1 MRLERLT
8 LSGFKSFADA
18 TEVRFDA
25 PINGIVG
32 PNGCGKSN
40 VVDALKWVL
49 GERSAKSLR
58 GGSMLDVIFAGAH
71 ARSPSDLAKVELV
84 FSNPIVGRDKNNQP
98 QRELPIDTEEVS
110 IGRSLDRDN
119 NSRYTINGAK
129 AKAKEIRELLYGTGM
144 GKGGYA
150 MIEQGQVVAMLQAKP
165 EERRRILEEAAGIS
179 GFRDRRQESA
189 RSLERSESKLEVF
202 RASLASTE
210 RRLKTI
216 RNQAERARQ
225 FQVLETER
233 IDLQR
238 HLITETFLRL
248 EAELSEAIQ
257 RRREAAANGTVWLAA
272 LEQAEVDL
280 NTKKEG
286 ETEAWQHRR
295 KSEQAQSKAEA
306 EYAAAS
312 EALRAAEERYESATK
327 ANDEDQRELQ
337 ELDRRESELAT
348 ERNINSQ
355 LNDDASTRLEKTR
368 QILDE
373 AVSARTRTRQ
383 AATEAER
390 QAIRSEEAVTETQQE
405 AERRRSEAAESEAR
419 REGTREQEEAANKR
433 LQSLREETVEIAR
446 KLESARESF
455 RSAERAKTLA
465 EENTTVQAATLSSL
479 GEQQAI
485 LASNLSEIRAAEAR
499 IQSRLDAL
507 VELRQSREGLA
518 EGVRKVLERPESH
531 PGLIGVLAELIE
543 TDADTASRLELAL
556 GEHAQTLVFDTQI
569 AAQQA
574 SLRLAGAPG
583 RIKIASL
590 EPQGNQGEP
599 RNRQPIPGVLD
610 GIRLRGPG
618 AWLTTRILRS
628 THPAADLQTAK
639 QLARM
644 QPQARFLLDDG
655 TVLESDGRLV
665 VGRETSAA
673 GTIVR
678 RAEERQLQ
686 EELDALLV
694 RQLQLNENLAGVQ
707 AGEQEARQN
716 LENAN
721 LKEREAREALS
732 QVQAQIDRE
741 EADQRRLRTE
751 TESAEQTCT
760 SMAARSRQFTMLAEE
775 ARDRAQVAEDRLGT
789 LRAAR
794 DEARALLELQRKDDA
809 TAEQAVD
816 DAHEA
821 HREAAT
827 EAEAARRTLAAT
839 TRELDEAI
847 KRREIWVQRRE
858 KRQAEQKYAEES
870 RSTNQ
875 DRLNL
880 AETMLKKR
888 RAESDEANLNA
899 EQAVAARQE
908 AENNREVPRAG
919 SIEAEKELQ
928 QVEGILARIALE
940 QDHLQTSIRSEEAF
954 QLEDIA
960 ASAADFDHTGS
971 DESDR
976 AAREEKLECIRQ
988 DIRALGHINL
998 DAIQEEQEL
1007 DENNERLIEQVSDL
1021 ESTIVRLTEL
1031 IERLDTESR
1040 TMFGDAFD
1048 RIRNHFAGEDG
1059 MFRQLFGGG
1068 SAQLELVPTESGEID
1083 LLESGIEIRATPP
1096 GKRPR
1101 VLSQLSGGEKTMTAV
1116 ALVMA
1121 IFRSNPSP
1129 VCVLDEVDAALDE
1142 ANVARFCKTI
1152 QNFTDRSQFVVI
1164 THRKLTMRSCQRL
1177 YGVTMQERGVSKLVG
1192 VRVDDIQ
1199 ETKQGDVALIETV
1212 PSAPSQA
1219 GSSLTTSA

>member
-40 VVDALKWVL
+40 VVDALKWVF

-84 FSNPIVGRDKNNQP
+84 FSNPIVGRDDNGQP
-98 QRELPIDTEEVS
+98 KRELPIDTEEVS
-110 IGRSLDRDN
+110 IGRALDRDN
-119 NSRYTINGAK
+119 NSRYSINGAK
-129 AKAKEIRELLYGTGM
+129 AKAKDIRELLYGTGM

-150 MIEQGQVVAMLQAKP
+150 MIEQGQVAAMLQAKP

-179 GFRDRRQESA
+179 GFRDRRQESS

-225 FQVLETER
+225 YQVLESER

-238 HLITETFLRL
+238 HLLTETFVRL
-248 EAELSEAIQ
+248 ETELNEAIR
-257 RRREAAANGTVWLAA
+257 RRREAAAEGAVWLAA

-280 NTKKEG
+280 ATRKQG
-286 ETEAWQHRR
+286 ETDAWQKRR
-295 KSEQAQSKAEA
+295 KAEQSQSKSEA
-306 EYAAAS
+306 EHAAAG

-327 ANDEDQRELQ
+327 VNAEDERELK
-337 ELDRRESELAT
+337 ELDTRESELKSD
-348 ERNINSQ
+348 RNNNVRLNEQASSQ
-355 LNDDASTRLEKTR
+355 LDKTR
-368 QILDE
+368 KALDE

-383 AATEAER
+383 MAVDAER
-390 QAIRSEEAVTETQQE
+390 QAIRAEEAVTETQQE

-419 REGTREQEEAANKR
+419 REGTREQEEAANER
-433 LQSLREETVEIAR
+433 LHSLREEAR
-446 KLESARESF
+446 AVAHKLESARGAYAA
-455 RSAERAKTLA
+455 AERTKVLA
-465 EENTTVQAATLSSL
+465 EENTTLQAATLASL
-479 GEQQAI
+479 GEQQSV

-518 EGVRKVLERPESH
+518 EGVRKVLEGPEDH

-543 TDADTASRLELAL
+543 TDADSADRLELAL
-556 GEHAQTLVFDTQI
+556 GEHAQTLVFDS
-569 AAQQA
+569 QQA
-574 SLRLAGAPG
+574 AHQASVRLADAPG
-583 RIKIASL
+583 RIKIVSL
-590 EPQGNQGEP
+590 EPQGNNTTP
-599 RNRQPIPGVLD
+599 RSIGSRSNVLNA
-610 GIRLRGPG
+610 IRISGPG
-618 AWLTTRILRS
+618 AWLTNRILQC
-628 THPAADLQTAK
+628 TYTAVDIQEAK
-639 QLARM
+639 QLSRM
-644 QPQARFLLDDG
+644 YRKARFLLDDG
-655 TVLESDGRLV
+655 TVLENDGRIV
-665 VGRETSAA
+665 VGRESSAA

-686 EELDALLV
+686 EELDDLLV
-694 RQLQLNENLAGVQ
+694 RQLRLNENLAGVQ
-707 AGEQEARQN
+707 AGEQDARQN

-721 LKEREAREALS
+721 LKEREAREGLNN
-732 QVQAQIDRE
+732 VQARIDRE

-751 TESAEQTCT
+751 TESAEQTCA
-760 SMAARSRQFTMLAEE
+760 SMAARSKQFTMLAEE
-775 ARDRAQVAEDRLGT
+775 ARERAQVAEDRLGT
-789 LRAAR
+789 LRSAR
-794 DEARALLELQRKDDA
+794 DEARALLELHRKDDSA
-809 TAEQAVD
+809 AEQAVD

-821 HREAAT
+821 HRDAAT
-827 EAEAARRTLAAT
+827 HAEATNRTLAAT
-839 TRELDEAI
+839 TRELDESI
-847 KRREIWVQRRE
+847 KRRQIWINRRE
-858 KRQAEQKYAEES
+858 KRQAEQKQAEES
-870 RSTNQ
+870 RDANQ

-880 AETMLKKR
+880 AQTIMEKR
-888 RAESDEANLNA
+888 RLESVEANQHA
-899 EQAVAARQE
+899 EAAVADRQE
-908 AENNREVPRAG
+908 AESAREIPRQG

-928 QVEGILARIALE
+928 QVEGILARIGLE
-940 QDHLQTSIRSEEAF
+940 REHLQECIRAEEAF

-960 ASAADFDHTGS
+960 ASAGEFQPAGCDGT
-971 DESDR
+971 DR
-976 AAREEKLECIRQ
+976 QSREERLEIVRKQIRT
-988 DIRALGHINL
+988 LGHINL

-1007 DENNERLIEQVSDL
+1007 DENNEKLIEQVADL

-1031 IERLDTESR
+1031 IEHLDTESR
-1040 TMFGDAFD
+1040 SLFGDAFE
-1048 RIRNHFAGEDG
+1048 RIRDHFAGENG

-1152 QNFTDRSQFVVI
+1152 QSFTDRSQFVVI

-1199 ETKQGDVALIETV
+1199 ETKQGDVALIETL
-1212 PSAPSQA
+1212 P
-1219 GSSLTTSA
+1219 TSNAQPV

>member
-84 FSNPIVGRDKNNQP
+84 FSNPIVSRDENGQP
-98 QRELPIDTEEVS
+98 KRELPIDTEEVS
-110 IGRSLDRDN
+110 IGRALDRDN
-119 NSRYTINGAK
+119 NSRYLINGAK
-129 AKAKEIRELLYGTGM
+129 AKAKDIRELLYGTGM

-150 MIEQGQVVAMLQAKP
+150 MIEQGQVAAMLQAKP

-179 GFRDRRQESA
+179 GFRDRRQESS

-216 RNQAERARQ
+216 RNQAERARRY
-225 FQVLETER
+225 QVLESER
-233 IDLQR
+233 VDLQR
-238 HLITETFLRL
+238 HLLTETFLRL
-248 EAELSEAIQ
+248 ESELNEAIQ
-257 RRREAAANGTVWLAA
+257 RRREAAAEGAVWLAA
-272 LEQAEVDL
+272 LEQSEVDL
-280 NTKKEG
+280 TVKKQG
-286 ETEAWQHRR
+286 ETEAWQQRR
-295 KSEQAQSKAEA
+295 KAEQSQSKAEA
-306 EYAAAS
+306 EHAAAA

-327 ANDEDQRELQ
+327 ANAEDQRELE
-337 ELDRRESELAT
+337 ELDARESGLKV
-348 ERNINSQ
+348 ERENNDRLNHEASSQ
-355 LNDDASTRLEKTR
+355 LDKTR
-368 QILDE
+368 VTLDV
-373 AVSARTRTRQ
+373 AVAARTRTRQ
-383 AATEAER
+383 MAVDAER
-390 QAIRSEEAVTETQQE
+390 QAIRAEEAVTETQQE
-405 AERRRSEAAESEAR
+405 AERRRSEAAASEAR
-419 REGTREQEEAANKR
+419 REGTREQEEAANER
-433 LQSLREETVEIAR
+433 LQNLREETATVAQ
-446 KLESARESF
+446 KLELARGSFSA
-455 RSAERAKTLA
+455 AERVKILA
-465 EENTTVQAATLSSL
+465 EENTSIQAATLSSL
-479 GEQQAI
+479 GEQQSL

-518 EGVRKVLERPESH
+518 EGVRKVLERPEAH

-543 TDADTASRLELAL
+543 TDADSADRLELAL
-556 GEHAQTLVFDTQI
+556 GEHAQTLVFDSRQ

-574 SLRLAGAPG
+574 SDRLADAPG
-583 RIKIASL
+583 RVKIASL
-590 EPQGNQGEP
+590 EPQGSNISP
-599 RNRQPIPGVLD
+599 RSSGSRPSVLD
-610 GIRLRGPG
+610 GIRISGPG
-618 AWLTTRILRS
+618 AWLTTRILQF
-628 THPAADLQTAK
+628 TYPATNLQDAK
-639 QLARM
+639 QQSRRLRE
-644 QPQARFLLDDG
+644 ARFLLDNG
-655 TVLESDGRLV
+655 TVLETDGRIV
-665 VGRETSAA
+665 VGRESSAA

-686 EELDALLV
+686 EELDELLV
-694 RQLQLNENLAGVQ
+694 RQLRLNENLAGVQ

-716 LENAN
+716 LEDAN
-721 LKEREAREALS
+721 LKEREAREALNNL
-732 QVQAQIDRE
+732 QAQIDRE

-751 TESAEQTCT
+751 TESAEQTCA
-760 SMAARSRQFTMLAEE
+760 SMAARSKQFTMLAEE
-775 ARDRAQVAEDRLGT
+775 ARERAQVAEDRLGT
-789 LRAAR
+789 LRSAR
-794 DEARALLELQRKDDA
+794 DEARALLELHRKDD
-809 TAEQAVD
+809 TAAEKAVD

-827 EAEAARRTLAAT
+827 HAEAARRTLAAT
-839 TRELDEAI
+839 ARELDESI
-847 KRREIWVQRRE
+847 KRRQIWLERRE
-858 KRQAEQKYAEES
+858 RRQAEQKHSEES
-870 RSTNQ
+870 RNANQ

-880 AETMLKKR
+880 AESIVEKR
-888 RAESDEANLNA
+888 RSESTEANQHA
-899 EQAVAARQE
+899 EAAVAARQE
-908 AENNREVPRAG
+908 AESAREIPRNG
-919 SIEAEKELQ
+919 SIDAEKELQ
-928 QVEGILARIALE
+928 HVEGLLARIALE
-940 QDHLQTSIRSEEAF
+940 REHLQESIRTEETF

-960 ASAADFDHTGS
+960 ASAAEFKPTSS
-971 DESDR
+971 DDSDR
-976 AAREEKLECIRQ
+976 ASREERLETVRKE
-988 DIRALGHINL
+988 IRALGHINL

-1007 DENNERLIEQVSDL
+1007 DENNEKLIEQVADL

-1040 TMFGDAFD
+1040 TMFGDAFE
-1048 RIRNHFAGEDG
+1048 RIRDHFAGDDG

-1068 SAQLELVPTESGEID
+1068 SAQLELVPTESGDID

-1116 ALVMA
+1116 ALVMS

-1152 QNFTDRSQFVVI
+1152 QSFTDRSQFVVI

-1199 ETKQGDVALIETV
+1199 ETKQGDVALIETL
-1212 PSAPSQA
+1212 P
-1219 GSSLTTSA
+1219 TSTAQPV